1 VRAKIASRDSLANT
15 ESEDRSRPLAEVVR
29 LEKIAEKAFF
39 RSPWKWSFGIGGYVN
54 SKTRGE
60 NTGCAP
66 FSCQGFVNLCQGSR
80 KSPAGFVSQG
90 PAKS

>member
-1 VRAKIASRDSLANT
+1 MRAKIASRDSLANT

-66 FSCQGFVNLCQGSR
+66 FSCQGFVKSVSR
-80 KSPAGFVSQG
+80 FPEIPGGLRFSRPS
-90 PAKS
+90 